1 MRRSSCHHPNAVLH
15 TSSFHRRPYPAP
27 ARTTVF
33 LVQDK
38 LVWIDCEMTGLRL
51 ESDKLIEIAALVTD
65 SDLNILGEGVD
76 IVIHADDDALAAMP
90 DVVKSYRFQRISSD
104 RTTAVT
110 PPPGDLLPNR
120 RFG

>member
-90 DVVKSYRFQRISSD
+90 DVVKKMHAKSGL
-104 RTTAVT
+104 T
-110 PPPGDLLPNR
+110 
-120 RFG
+120 